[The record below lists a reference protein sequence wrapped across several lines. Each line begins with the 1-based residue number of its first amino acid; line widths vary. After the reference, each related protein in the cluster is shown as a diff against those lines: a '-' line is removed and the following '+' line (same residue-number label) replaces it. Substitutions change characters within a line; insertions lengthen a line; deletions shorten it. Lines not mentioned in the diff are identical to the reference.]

1 MPHALDPI
9 TLRLFLAVV
18 EERSMARAAER
29 ERITTPAISKR
40 IAELE
45 AQLDVQLL
53 ERSNI
58 GVRPTAAGRSLA
70 ADARDILAALE
81 AAEGKLTDYARGV
94 RGDVRV
100 SVNPTSMLGTL
111 PDEIRKFANNYPQVR
126 IFIDE
131 RRSADI
137 VQAIT
142 AGEVNLGV
150 CFNLGD
156 HPDLD
161 VHPWHAVELMLVVP
175 EGHAL
180 SGRTSIAFHEAVDN
194 DFVLHPQTA
203 MLGRVVG
210 QAAEQLGI
218 VLRSRVQATTQ
229 EAIRRLV
236 SAGMGV
242 AVMTQQSALPYADS
256 HRYRCIALTDDW
268 ARLPTRVCTRR
279 GFALP
284 MCVRLLRDAL
294 TASVNRS

>member
-1 MPHALDPI
+1 
-9 TLRLFLAVV
+9 
-18 EERSMARAAER
+18 MARAAER

-53 ERSNI
+53 ERSNT
-58 GVRPTAAGRSLA
+58 GVRPTAAGRSLV

-100 SVNPTSMLGTL
+100 SVNPTSMLGAL
-111 PDEIRKFANNYPQVR
+111 PDEIRKFATDYPQVR

-137 VQAIT
+137 VQAIL
-142 AGEVNLGV
+142 AGEVDVGV
-150 CFNLGD
+150 CFHIGE
-156 HPDLD
+156 HPDLEY
-161 VHPWHAVELMLVVP
+161 HPWHTVELMLVVP

-180 SGRTSIAFHEAVDN
+180 ADRRSIAFREAADN
-194 DFVLHPQTA
+194 DFVLHPETA

-210 QAAEQLGI
+210 QAAAQLGV

-236 SAGMGV
+236 AAGMGV
-242 AVMTQQSALPYADS
+242 AVMTQESALPYAAS

-279 GFALP
+279 RPALP
-284 MCVRLLRDAL
+284 MSVRLLRDAL
-294 TASVNRS
+294 TGASVNRS